1 MQRCDCSHRILPQMT
16 HNPVKRFAISA
27 DLGGTNLRVAVVEE
41 SGKLLE
47 KVFLP
52 TRVAQGRER
61 VIRDLCAAVREM
73 AEKFQGQ
80 GSLAGIGIGIPGIIY
95 LETGTL
101 RQSPNLPGWENY
113 PVRDEIESLLR
124 VRVLLDNDANVAA
137 LGEQWL
143 GAGRDVASLCMLT
156 LGTGVGGGLVLDGKI
171 WHGFLGMAGELGHIV
186 VAENGVACPCGGR
199 GCLETEASA
208 SAVVRKARDLLAAG
222 KSPALAQ
229 ACQSATVLTAE
240 LVYETASAGDAACR
254 AVFESVG
261 RYLGIGLAG
270 LINSL
275 NLPLYV
281 IGGGAAGAWE
291 LFAPAM
297 LGALRERSY
306 IFCEGRTRVEKSIL
320 EGDAGLYGAAY
331 RVFQAGAD

>member
-1 MQRCDCSHRILPQMT
+1 MT

-95 LETGTL
+95 LETGML

-137 LGEQWL
+137 LGEKWL
-143 GAGRDVASLCMLT
+143 GAGRDVESLCMVT
-156 LGTGVGGGLVLDGKI
+156 LGTGVGGGLILDGKI

-186 VAENGVACPCGGR
+186 VAEDGVECPCGGR
-199 GCLETEASA
+199 GCLETESSA
-208 SAVVRKARDLLAAG
+208 SAVVRKARNLLTAG
-222 KSPALAQ
+222 RSPALARASQ
-229 ACQSATVLTAE
+229 NGAEMTSE

-254 AVFESVG
+254 EVFDSVG
-261 RYLGIGLAG
+261 KYLGIGLAG
-270 LINSL
+270 LINAL

-281 IGGGAAGAWE
+281 IGGGAAGAWD

-297 LGALRERSY
+297 FGALRERSY
-306 IFCEGRTRVEKSIL
+306 IFCEGTTRVEKSIL
-320 EGDAGLYGAAY
+320 KGDAGLYGSAY
-331 RVFQAGAD
+331 LVFQAGAE